1 MEKDS
6 KSGLGGLSGNGLIA
20 VMLLVAGV
28 LFVREAP
35 LETTRLP
42 ANEPRFVQLF
52 SLQDIDARLWQDP
65 FGAVARSRA
74 EARKNDAK
82 KAQADDARR
91 TAAHADRFHH
101 GERAVG
107 GKLEDSGGRDL
118 AEPGEATPPAG
129 LGMLDPRLVEDF
141 LLVVRD
147 KKSPVRP
154 ARVFTCA
161 AESFKHPFA
170 VRH

>member
-52 SLQDIDARLWQDP
+52 SLQDIDAP
-65 FGAVARSRA
+65 I
-74 EARKNDAK
+74 
-82 KAQADDARR
+82 
-91 TAAHADRFHH
+91 
-101 GERAVG
+101 
-107 GKLEDSGGRDL
+107 
-118 AEPGEATPPAG
+118 TPP
-129 LGMLDPRLVEDF
+129 
-141 LLVVRD
+141 
-147 KKSPVRP
+147 
-154 ARVFTCA
+154 
-161 AESFKHPFA
+161 
-170 VRH
+170 